1 MSQFFARKVNFF
13 LFHGIVTSAR
23 FFWGDAYFVCQ
34 PIMIGHAVS
43 TNHGKTIYIFPL
55 SNGAEDWLP
64 SVPNTS
70 RLSHLFLSLRSP
82 LLSLHSEILT
92 WVKKPKVKP

>member
-13 LFHGIVTSAR
+13 SFSWYCDECA

-34 PIMIGHAVS
+34 PIMISHAVS

-55 SNGAEDWLP
+55 SNGAEEWLP

-70 RLSHLFLSLRSP
+70 RLSHFFCHFVPPCYLC
-82 LLSLHSEILT
+82 I
-92 WVKKPKVKP
+92 PKF

>member
-13 LFHGIVTSAR
+13 SFSWYCDECAV
-23 FFWGDAYFVCQ
+23 FWGDAYFVCQ
-34 PIMIGHAVS
+34 PIMISHAVS

-70 RLSHLFLSLRSP
+70 RLSHFFCHFVPPCYLC
-82 LLSLHSEILT
+82 T
-92 WVKKPKVKP
+92 PKF